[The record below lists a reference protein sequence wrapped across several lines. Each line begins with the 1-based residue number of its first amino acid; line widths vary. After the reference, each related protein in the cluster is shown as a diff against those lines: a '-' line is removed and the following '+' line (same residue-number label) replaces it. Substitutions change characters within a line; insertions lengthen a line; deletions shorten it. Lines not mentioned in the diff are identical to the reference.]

1 MTGKVNMIRS
11 LDPQK
16 REKFLQAALELFVAN
31 GVQHTSTAEIS
42 EAAGTAA
49 GTLFNYF
56 PTKQDLIDELALQ
69 IVRRQSEN
77 TKARLDAS
85 MSARDYFWAI
95 WDSSIRWFMEHV
107 NAYRYIQQVRDT
119 GLLGPGVAEESNEHF
134 TYYYEAIRKGFK
146 EDCLADYPLELIGG
160 FLYQDIVAVMNML
173 IALPDA
179 SKQEALIRSG
189 FDIFWNGIRK

>member
-1 MTGKVNMIRS
+1 MIRS

-16 REKFLQAALELFVAN
+16 KEKFLQAALELFVAN
-31 GVQHTSTAEIS
+31 SVQHTSTAEIS
-42 EAAGTAA
+42 SAAGTAA

-56 PTKQDLIDELALQ
+56 PTKQDLIDELALEV
-69 IVRRQSEN
+69 VRRQSEN
-77 TKARLDAS
+77 TRARLDAS

-119 GLLGPGVAEESNEHF
+119 GLLGSGVAAESEKQF
-134 TYYYEAIRKGFK
+134 TYYYEAIQKGFK
-146 EDCLADYPLELIGG
+146 EDCLVDYPLELIGS
-160 FLYQDIVAVMNML
+160 FLYQDIVAVMNLL
-173 IALPDA
+173 IALPDPSRQA
-179 SKQEALIRSG
+179 ALIVAG